1 MTSFD
6 DLDRR
11 LTARLD
17 EHAPSRAPDDLNEA
31 ISGEVAEVGQRP
43 AWATLER
50 WIPMETRAQFGAVPR
65 AVTVLALLALLTL
78 VVATA
83 IAIGANNPPKL
94 PPPFGPA
101 GNGLIAY
108 VSDGDLWM
116 VAPDGTEPQQITS
129 GPEIEY
135 LPTWSRDGTRLAFWS
150 GLEGK
155 PAALVVV
162 DADGDDVVTVAET
175 TLPVPSGWPL
185 FDVNDDWYPDDL
197 VWSADGSEIMYE
209 ACTSDVQEHVACGVR
224 LYVAATDGSGTRS
237 VGDPELHAQGPALA
251 PDGSRVAFGGGVE
264 MASEALYLMDWDGSD
279 IDRLETGILLGDRDI
294 WVFSGQSWSPDGRSI
309 ATHNGNGTISVVDL
323 DENGALQSVERLGS
337 GYFPTYAPAGGEIM
351 DLFGRIYATDD
362 RSGTAGTNAGI
373 FKLRWSPDATRLV
386 GVRSDDLVVFER
398 DTGETTVIGVADD
411 SNHASWQRVAE

>member
-1 MTSFD
+1 MTSYD

-17 EHAPSRAPDDLNEA
+17 DRAAPRAPEGLSDA
-31 ISGEVAEVGQRP
+31 ITERVDGTAQRP
-43 AWATLER
+43 AWATTER

-162 DADGDDVVTVAET
+162 DAD
-175 TLPVPSGWPL
+175 
-185 FDVNDDWYPDDL
+185 
-197 VWSADGSEIMYE
+197 
-209 ACTSDVQEHVACGVR
+209 
-224 LYVAATDGSGTRS
+224 TR
-237 VGDPELHAQGPALA
+237 
-251 PDGSRVAFGGGVE
+251 F
-264 MASEALYLMDWDGSD
+264 
-279 IDRLETGILLGDRDI
+279 
-294 WVFSGQSWSPDGRSI
+294 
-309 ATHNGNGTISVVDL
+309 
-323 DENGALQSVERLGS
+323 
-337 GYFPTYAPAGGEIM
+337 
-351 DLFGRIYATDD
+351 
-362 RSGTAGTNAGI
+362 
-373 FKLRWSPDATRLV
+373 
-386 GVRSDDLVVFER
+386 
-398 DTGETTVIGVADD
+398 
-411 SNHASWQRVAE
+411 